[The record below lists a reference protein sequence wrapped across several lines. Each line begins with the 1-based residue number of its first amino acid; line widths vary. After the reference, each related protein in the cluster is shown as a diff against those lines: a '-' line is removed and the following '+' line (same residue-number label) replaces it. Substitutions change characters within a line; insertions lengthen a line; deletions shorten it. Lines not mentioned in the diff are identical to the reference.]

1 MPELPEVET
10 TVRGLRLRV
19 LNRTFIDVW
28 ADFPKMIKKPD
39 DFEKFKKEIKG
50 RKIEDI
56 KRRAKNILIELSG
69 GKVLLIHQK
78 LTGHLL
84 VGKWKRISNEWRPAE
99 KGPLSDKI
107 NSFIHLIFWLDDNM
121 LALSDLRKFAKVEL
135 WSRKELENSEEF
147 KKFETIL
154 GLMKIKLRHKHGI
167 TESKN
172 YIISENQLKFIV
184 ENSKM
189 DTMVSQYLN
198 SQDWRTWDIGDG
210 EFNVADGEFGK
221 DLIRFRIQSSSTVPD
236 HEFNVIYLEDGL
248 VTKINNLFGLGSENS
263 IISIINWFNG
273 KYDKNLTRDDFEW
286 LDSDTYYAEDEE
298 YYDN

>member
-1 MPELPEVET
+1 MYMNK
-10 TVRGLRLRV
+10 RMHY
-19 LNRTFIDVW
+19 
-28 ADFPKMIKKPD
+28 ADLIKKLISCENRVQLSD
-39 DFEKFKKEIKG
+39 VVKEIN
-50 RKIEDI
+50 EFN
-56 KRRAKNILIELSG
+56 KNY
-69 GKVLLIHQK
+69 
-78 LTGHLL
+78 
-84 VGKWKRISNEWRPAE
+84 
-99 KGPLSDKI
+99 
-107 NSFIHLIFWLDDNM
+107 FI
-121 LALSDLRKFAKVEL
+121 A
-135 WSRKELENSEEF
+135 ENSEEF
-147 KKFETIL
+147 KKFETLL

-172 YIISENQLKFIV
+172 YLISENQLKFIV

>member
-1 MPELPEVET
+1 MNKRMHYAEL
-10 TVRGLRLRV
+10 
-19 LNRTFIDVW
+19 
-28 ADFPKMIKKPD
+28 IKKLISCENRVQLSD
-39 DFEKFKKEIKG
+39 VVKEIN
-50 RKIEDI
+50 EFN
-56 KRRAKNILIELSG
+56 KNYF
-69 GKVLLIHQK
+69 
-78 LTGHLL
+78 
-84 VGKWKRISNEWRPAE
+84 IS
-99 KGPLSDKI
+99 
-107 NSFIHLIFWLDDNM
+107 
-121 LALSDLRKFAKVEL
+121 
-135 WSRKELENSEEF
+135 ENSEEF
-147 KKFETIL
+147 KKFETLL

-172 YIISENQLKFIV
+172 YLISENQLKFIV

-221 DLIRFRIQSSSTVPD
+221 DLIRFRIQNSSTVPD

>member
-1 MPELPEVET
+1 MNKRMHYAEL
-10 TVRGLRLRV
+10 
-19 LNRTFIDVW
+19 
-28 ADFPKMIKKPD
+28 IKKLISCENRVQLSD
-39 DFEKFKKEIKG
+39 VVKEIN
-50 RKIEDI
+50 EFN
-56 KRRAKNILIELSG
+56 KNY
-69 GKVLLIHQK
+69 
-78 LTGHLL
+78 
-84 VGKWKRISNEWRPAE
+84 
-99 KGPLSDKI
+99 
-107 NSFIHLIFWLDDNM
+107 FI
-121 LALSDLRKFAKVEL
+121 A
-135 WSRKELENSEEF
+135 ENSEEF
-147 KKFETIL
+147 KKFETLL

-172 YIISENQLKFIV
+172 YLISENQLKFIV

-221 DLIRFRIQSSSTVPD
+221 DLIRFRIQNSSTVPD

>member
-1 MPELPEVET
+1 MNKRMHYAEL
-10 TVRGLRLRV
+10 
-19 LNRTFIDVW
+19 
-28 ADFPKMIKKPD
+28 IKKLISCENRVQLSD
-39 DFEKFKKEIKG
+39 VVKEIN
-50 RKIEDI
+50 EFN
-56 KRRAKNILIELSG
+56 KNY
-69 GKVLLIHQK
+69 
-78 LTGHLL
+78 
-84 VGKWKRISNEWRPAE
+84 
-99 KGPLSDKI
+99 
-107 NSFIHLIFWLDDNM
+107 FI
-121 LALSDLRKFAKVEL
+121 A
-135 WSRKELENSEEF
+135 ENSEEF
-147 KKFETIL
+147 KKFETLL

-172 YIISENQLKFIV
+172 YLISENQFKFIV

>member
-1 MPELPEVET
+1 MHYAEL
-10 TVRGLRLRV
+10 
-19 LNRTFIDVW
+19 
-28 ADFPKMIKKPD
+28 IKKLISCENRVQLSD
-39 DFEKFKKEIKG
+39 VVKEIN
-50 RKIEDI
+50 EFN
-56 KRRAKNILIELSG
+56 KNY
-69 GKVLLIHQK
+69 
-78 LTGHLL
+78 
-84 VGKWKRISNEWRPAE
+84 
-99 KGPLSDKI
+99 
-107 NSFIHLIFWLDDNM
+107 FI
-121 LALSDLRKFAKVEL
+121 A
-135 WSRKELENSEEF
+135 ENSEEF
-147 KKFETIL
+147 KKFETLL

-172 YIISENQLKFIV
+172 YLISENQFKFIV

-248 VTKINNLFGLGSENS
+248 VTKINNLFGLGSEDS

>member
-1 MPELPEVET
+1 MYMNKRMHYAEL
-10 TVRGLRLRV
+10 
-19 LNRTFIDVW
+19 
-28 ADFPKMIKKPD
+28 IKKLISCENRVQLSD
-39 DFEKFKKEIKG
+39 IVKEIN
-50 RKIEDI
+50 EFN
-56 KRRAKNILIELSG
+56 KNY
-69 GKVLLIHQK
+69 
-78 LTGHLL
+78 
-84 VGKWKRISNEWRPAE
+84 
-99 KGPLSDKI
+99 
-107 NSFIHLIFWLDDNM
+107 FITQ
-121 LALSDLRKFAKVEL
+121 
-135 WSRKELENSEEF
+135 NSEEF
-147 KKFETIL
+147 KKFETLL

-221 DLIRFRIQSSSTVPD
+221 DLIRFRIQNSSTVPD

-286 LDSDTYYAEDEE
+286 LDSDTYYADDEE
-298 YYDN
+298 YEN

>member
-1 MPELPEVET
+1 MNKRMHYAEL
-10 TVRGLRLRV
+10 
-19 LNRTFIDVW
+19 
-28 ADFPKMIKKPD
+28 IKKLISCENRVQLSD
-39 DFEKFKKEIKG
+39 VVKEIN
-50 RKIEDI
+50 EFN
-56 KRRAKNILIELSG
+56 KNY
-69 GKVLLIHQK
+69 
-78 LTGHLL
+78 
-84 VGKWKRISNEWRPAE
+84 
-99 KGPLSDKI
+99 
-107 NSFIHLIFWLDDNM
+107 FI
-121 LALSDLRKFAKVEL
+121 A
-135 WSRKELENSEEF
+135 ENSEEF
-147 KKFETIL
+147 KKFETLL

-172 YIISENQLKFIV
+172 YLISENQFKFIV

-221 DLIRFRIQSSSTVPD
+221 DLIRFRIQNSSTVPD

-263 IISIINWFNG
+263 IISIINWFNE

>member
-1 MPELPEVET
+1 MNKRMHYAEL
-10 TVRGLRLRV
+10 
-19 LNRTFIDVW
+19 
-28 ADFPKMIKKPD
+28 IKKLISCENRVQLSD
-39 DFEKFKKEIKG
+39 VVKEIN
-50 RKIEDI
+50 EFN
-56 KRRAKNILIELSG
+56 KNY
-69 GKVLLIHQK
+69 
-78 LTGHLL
+78 
-84 VGKWKRISNEWRPAE
+84 
-99 KGPLSDKI
+99 
-107 NSFIHLIFWLDDNM
+107 FI
-121 LALSDLRKFAKVEL
+121 A
-135 WSRKELENSEEF
+135 ENSEEF
-147 KKFETIL
+147 KKFETLL

-172 YIISENQLKFIV
+172 YLISENQLKFIV

-248 VTKINNLFGLGSENS
+248 VTKINNLFGLGIEDS
-263 IISIINWFNG
+263 IISIINWFN
-273 KYDKNLTRDDFEW
+273 KEYDKNLTRDDFEW

>member
-1 MPELPEVET
+1 MHYAEL
-10 TVRGLRLRV
+10 
-19 LNRTFIDVW
+19 
-28 ADFPKMIKKPD
+28 IKKLISCENRVQLSD
-39 DFEKFKKEIKG
+39 IVKEIN
-50 RKIEDI
+50 EFN
-56 KRRAKNILIELSG
+56 KNY
-69 GKVLLIHQK
+69 
-78 LTGHLL
+78 
-84 VGKWKRISNEWRPAE
+84 
-99 KGPLSDKI
+99 
-107 NSFIHLIFWLDDNM
+107 FI
-121 LALSDLRKFAKVEL
+121 A
-135 WSRKELENSEEF
+135 ENSEEF
-147 KKFETIL
+147 KKFETLL

-172 YIISENQLKFIV
+172 YLISENQLKFIV

-221 DLIRFRIQSSSTVPD
+221 DLIKFRIQNSSTVPD

>member
-1 MPELPEVET
+1 MNKRMHYADLVKKLVSCEN
-10 TVRGLRLRV
+10 RV
-19 LNRTFIDVW
+19 QLADVV
-28 ADFPKMIKKPD
+28 
-39 DFEKFKKEIKG
+39 KEINEFNK
-50 RKIEDI
+50 KYF
-56 KRRAKNILIELSG
+56 
-69 GKVLLIHQK
+69 
-78 LTGHLL
+78 
-84 VGKWKRISNEWRPAE
+84 ISQ
-99 KGPLSDKI
+99 
-107 NSFIHLIFWLDDNM
+107 
-121 LALSDLRKFAKVEL
+121 
-135 WSRKELENSEEF
+135 NSEEF
-147 KKFETIL
+147 KKFETVI
-154 GLMKIKLRHKHGI
+154 GLMKIKLKHKHGI

-221 DLIRFRIQSSSTVPD
+221 DLIRFRIQNSSTVPD

-248 VTKINNLFGLGSENS
+248 VTKINNLFGLGSEDS

-286 LDSDTYYAEDEE
+286 LDGDTYYAEDDE

>member
-1 MPELPEVET
+1 MYMNKRMHYAEL
-10 TVRGLRLRV
+10 
-19 LNRTFIDVW
+19 
-28 ADFPKMIKKPD
+28 IKKLISCENRVQLSD
-39 DFEKFKKEIKG
+39 VVKEIN
-50 RKIEDI
+50 EFN
-56 KRRAKNILIELSG
+56 KNY
-69 GKVLLIHQK
+69 
-78 LTGHLL
+78 
-84 VGKWKRISNEWRPAE
+84 
-99 KGPLSDKI
+99 
-107 NSFIHLIFWLDDNM
+107 FI
-121 LALSDLRKFAKVEL
+121 A
-135 WSRKELENSEEF
+135 ENSEEF
-147 KKFETIL
+147 KKFETLL

-172 YIISENQLKFIV
+172 YLISENQLKFIV

>member
-1 MPELPEVET
+1 MNKRMHYDEL
-10 TVRGLRLRV
+10 
-19 LNRTFIDVW
+19 
-28 ADFPKMIKKPD
+28 IKKLISCENRVQLSD
-39 DFEKFKKEIKG
+39 VVKEIN
-50 RKIEDI
+50 EFN
-56 KRRAKNILIELSG
+56 KNY
-69 GKVLLIHQK
+69 
-78 LTGHLL
+78 
-84 VGKWKRISNEWRPAE
+84 
-99 KGPLSDKI
+99 
-107 NSFIHLIFWLDDNM
+107 FI
-121 LALSDLRKFAKVEL
+121 A
-135 WSRKELENSEEF
+135 ENSEEF
-147 KKFETIL
+147 KKFETLL

-172 YIISENQLKFIV
+172 YLISENQFKFIV

-221 DLIRFRIQSSSTVPD
+221 DLIRFRIQNSSTVPD

-263 IISIINWFNG
+263 IISIINWFNE